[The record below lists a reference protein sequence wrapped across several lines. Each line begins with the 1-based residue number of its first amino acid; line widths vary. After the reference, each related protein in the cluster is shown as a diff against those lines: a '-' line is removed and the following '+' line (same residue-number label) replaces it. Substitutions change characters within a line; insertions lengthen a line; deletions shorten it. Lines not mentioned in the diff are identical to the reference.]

1 MILVSN
7 FPTGLVEGM
16 AVLRRGGTSLEAVE
30 AAIRVTE
37 DDPNEHSV
45 GYSGYPNLLGQVELD
60 ACIMDGDTL
69 EAGAVAGLTWCRNP
83 ISVARKVMEE
93 LPHVLLVGA
102 GADRFAREMGF
113 QKQSLLTPEIR
124 AVWRKRLVELVGRE
138 GVAGLPRRRNLRSLV
153 GASTKAAHDTVNVL
167 AVDRG
172 GAVGAGVSTSG
183 WAWKYPGR
191 VGDSAVIG
199 AGGYADS
206 RYGAAACTGRGE
218 MAIRACTSKTVV
230 SNLKA
235 GMSLR
240 AACAEAMK
248 DMAALPDRNFSW
260 VDIIAVDRA
269 GNLIGCSWKTD
280 RVVHYI
286 TETMTAPET
295 VPMEIVECVRPSP
308 RSAAAETS
316 AAT

>member
-7 FPTGLVEGM
+7 FPTGLAEGM
-16 AVLRRGGTSLEAVE
+16 AVLRGGGTGREAVE
-30 AAIRVTE
+30 TAIRVTE

-60 ACIMDGDTL
+60 ACIMDGTTL

-93 LPHVLLVGA
+93 LPHVLLVGP

-113 QKQSLLTPEIR
+113 PKQSLLTPEIR
-124 AVWRKRLVELVGRE
+124 AAWRKRLVELVGRN
-138 GVAGLPRRRNLRSLV
+138 GLAGLPRRRDLRSLV

-172 GAVGAGVSTSG
+172 GAIVAGVSTSG

-218 MAIRACTSKTVV
+218 MAIRACASKTVV

-240 AACAEAMK
+240 EACSEAMK
-248 DMAALPDRNFSW
+248 EMAALPDRNWSW
-260 VDIIAVDRA
+260 VDIIAVDRN
-269 GNLIGCSWKTD
+269 GNPIGCSWKND

-286 TETMTAPET
+286 TETMTAPKT
-295 VPMEIVECVRPSP
+295 APMEIVESARP
-308 RSAAAETS
+308 AGAS

>member
-1 MILVSN
+1 VILVSN

-16 AVLRRGGTSLEAVE
+16 AVLRKGGSCLDAVE

-60 ACIMDGDTL
+60 ACIMDGTTL
-69 EAGAVAGLTWCRNP
+69 EAGAVAGLSWCRNP

-93 LPHVLLVGA
+93 LPHVLLVGE
-102 GADRFAREMGF
+102 GADRFAKEMGF
-113 QKQSLLTPEIR
+113 PRQSLLTPEIR
-124 AVWRKRLVELVGRE
+124 AAWRKRLVELVGRD

-172 GAVGAGVSTSG
+172 GAIVAGVSTSG

-218 MAIRACTSKTVV
+218 MAIRACASKTVV
-230 SNLKA
+230 ANLKA

-240 AACAEAMK
+240 DACAEAMK
-248 DMAALPDRNFSW
+248 DMAALPDKNFSW
-260 VDIIAVDRA
+260 VDIIAVDRT
-269 GNLIGCSWKTD
+269 GNLIGCSWKPD
-280 RVVHYI
+280 RVVHYF
-286 TETMTAPET
+286 TETMKAPGT
-295 VPMEIVECVRPSP
+295 LPMVTLECIRPAG
-308 RSAAAETS
+308 R
-316 AAT
+316 